1 MSEESAVVKAV
12 EDPEPALKRQKLD
25 AEDVVVESES
35 AEIINDVSNGGI
47 IISPPATNEEPNG
60 ETHTEMPAL
69 AEPTKV
75 AEPTKEDSA
84 NDATKAG
91 LETSPTP
98 KRGYTRVTF
107 EQRVEQLLEFKKVHG
122 HVNVPQKYTL
132 NPSLGRWCN
141 NKRIAYREKKSGK
154 VSKHAILEEHINR
167 LNEIGFKWTI
177 KNHDST
183 FEKRCVQLEAYKKMY
198 GHCDIPRSF
207 TADPSL
213 RKWCENMRMA
223 YSCIRQ
229 GKATRYNLPQSRIDR
244 LEKIGFRWTTPV
256 FTKSKEVQ
264 KKAAADEKEVEVQVV
279 AGVTTDEVA
288 ETEVV
293 DAEKEGKPESESVAV
308 AI

>member
-1 MSEESAVVKAV
+1 MSEESAEVKAV
-12 EDPEPALKRQKLD
+12 QDPEPALKRQKLEG
-25 AEDVVVESES
+25 EDTVVESES
-35 AEIINDVSNGGI
+35 AEIINDVSNGGV
-47 IISPPATNEEPNG
+47 IISPPTNNEEPNG
-60 ETHTEMPAL
+60 ETHTEMPTL
-69 AEPTKV
+69 T
-75 AEPTKEDSA
+75 EPTKEDSA
-84 NDATKAG
+84 NDATKEAV
-91 LETSPTP
+91 LETSPKP

-122 HVNVPQKYTL
+122 HVNVPQKYTS

-154 VSKHAILEEHINR
+154 VTKHAILEEHINR
-167 LNEIGFKWTI
+167 LNDIGFKWTI

-183 FEKRCVQLEAYKKMY
+183 FEKRCVQLEAYKKQY

-256 FTKSKEVQ
+256 FSKSKEG
-264 KKAAADEKEVEVQVV
+264 KKKEAADEEEVEEGVTNEVV
-279 AGVTTDEVA
+279 AEA
-288 ETEVV
+288 EVV
-293 DAEKEGKPESESVAV
+293 DTEKQGKPEPESAAV

>member
-1 MSEESAVVKAV
+1 MSEESVAVKVV
-12 EDPEPALKRQKLD
+12 QDPEPALKRQKLE

-47 IISPPATNEEPNG
+47 IISPPTNNDEPNG
-60 ETHTEMPAL
+60 ETHTEMPVL
-69 AEPTKV
+69 AES
-75 AEPTKEDSA
+75 TKEDSA
-84 NDATKAG
+84 NNATKAG
-91 LETSPTP
+91 LETSPKP

-107 EQRVEQLLEFKKVHG
+107 EQRVEQLLDFKKVHG
-122 HVNVPQKYTL
+122 HVNVPQKFTL

-154 VSKHAILEEHINR
+154 VTKHAILEEHINR
-167 LNEIGFKWTI
+167 LNDIGFKWTI

-183 FEKRCVQLEAYKKMY
+183 FEKRCLQLEAYKKEH
-198 GHCDIPRSF
+198 GHCDIPRSY
-207 TADPSL
+207 TIDPSL

-244 LEKIGFRWTTPV
+244 LENIGFRWTTPV
-256 FTKSKEVQ
+256 FSKSKEG
-264 KKAAADEKEVEVQVV
+264 KKNAVANEEVEEG
-279 AGVTTDEVA
+279 ATTEEVTEA
-288 ETEVV
+288 EVV
-293 DAEKEGKPESESVAV
+293 DTGKEGKPEPESVAV